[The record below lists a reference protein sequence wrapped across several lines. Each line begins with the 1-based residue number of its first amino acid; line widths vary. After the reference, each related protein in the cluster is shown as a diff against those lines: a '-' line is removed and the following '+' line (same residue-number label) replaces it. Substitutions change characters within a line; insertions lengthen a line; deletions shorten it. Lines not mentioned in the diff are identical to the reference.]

1 MMEYIIIVLNEE
13 MAAHDRVNAALRILR
28 CHGKSLFS
36 AAEQVLRDAET
47 DDNARQDNRVIA
59 AFDVRRILD
68 DRIYNHPI
76 GSEEITELNMWLTE
90 TWESEAEEADYLN
103 RILENAIF
111 RHIGWI

>member
-1 MMEYIIIVLNEE
+1 MEYIIIVLNEE
-13 MAAHDRVNAALRILR
+13 LATHDRVNVALRILR

-59 AFDVRRILD
+59 AFDVRHILD

-76 GSEEITELNMWLTE
+76 GSDQITELNMYLTE
-90 TWESEAEEADYLN
+90 TWESEVEEEDYIN
-103 RILENAIF
+103 RVIENAVL
-111 RHIGWI
+111 RKAGWI